1 MNESD
6 VGAYTCKANNEHG
19 EAEQSVK
26 LDIADY
32 PRFIQRPEETYVM
45 SRRSGRIE
53 ARVTGVPYP
62 NIKWYKDWQPLA
74 ETSRMKVIVRRV
86 FHVEIR

>member
-1 MNESD
+1 MTEND
-6 VGAYTCKANNEHG
+6 VGKYTCYAVNEHG
-19 EAEQSVK
+19 EAEQEVD
-26 LDIADY
+26 LDIAEH

-62 NIKWYKDWQPLA
+62 KIKWFKDWQPLA
-74 ETSRMKVIVRRV
+74 ETSRIKVNI
-86 FHVEIR
+86 F